1 MGIRC
6 HHCWRV
12 CPMSWPFVMMGRP
25 CHHFWRIYRMIVPFV
40 MMGSPCHHLG
50 RICWVA
56 CLRVAEEV
64 FCPCLR
70 SSSDQLV
77 GRGWAVA
84 RLMRIPP
91 FEVDRQSSQLVVG
104 RLADSPTVREHVRL
118 AVGAAELVAR
128 LAPRKVQCLLRPLL
142 GDTPRS

>member
-1 MGIRC
+1 MIGPLVIMGT
-6 HHCWRV
+6 
-12 CPMSWPFVMMGRP
+12 P
-25 CHHFWRIYRMIVPFV
+25 CHHFQRFYPMIGPLVIE
-40 MMGSPCHHLG
+40 GAPCHHSWRTCG
-50 RICWVA
+50 VA
-56 CLRVAEEV
+56 CSRVAEEDV
-64 FCPCLR
+64 CLYLR

-128 LAPRKVQCLLRPLL
+128 LTPRKVQCLLRPLL
-142 GDTPRS
+142 GDTPRSS

>member
-1 MGIRC
+1 
-6 HHCWRV
+6 
-12 CPMSWPFVMMGRP
+12 MSWPFVMMGRP
-25 CHHFWRIYRMIVPFV
+25 CHHFWRIYRMVVPFV
-40 MMGSPCHHLG
+40 MMGSPCHHFG

-56 CLRVAEEV
+56 CLRVAEEDV
-64 FCPCLR
+64 CLYLR

-77 GRGWAVA
+77 GRGWALA
-84 RLMRIPP
+84 KLMRIPP
-91 FEVDRQSSQLVVG
+91 VEVDRQSSQLVVG

-142 GDTPRS
+142 GDTLRS

>member
-1 MGIRC
+1 MVTELWAQMIGPLVIMGT
-6 HHCWRV
+6 
-12 CPMSWPFVMMGRP
+12 P
-25 CHHFWRIYRMIVPFV
+25 CHHFWRFYLLMGLIGMR
-40 MMGSPCHHLG
+40 GSPCHHLWS
-50 RICWVA
+50 ICGVA
-56 CLRVAEEV
+56 CSRVAEEDV
-64 FCPCLR
+64 CLYLR

-84 RLMRIPP
+84 KLMRIPP
-91 FEVDRQSSQLVVG
+91 LEVDRQSSQLVVG

>member
-1 MGIRC
+1 MIGPLVIMGT
-6 HHCWRV
+6 
-12 CPMSWPFVMMGRP
+12 
-25 CHHFWRIYRMIVPFV
+25 
-40 MMGSPCHHLG
+40 PCHHLHHFYPMIAALVIKG
-50 RICWVA
+50 VPCHHPWRTCGVA
-56 CLRVAEEV
+56 CSRVAEEV
-64 FCPCLR
+64 VCPCLR

-84 RLMRIPP
+84 KLMRIPP
-91 FEVDRQSSQLVVG
+91 YEVDPQPSQLVVG

>member
-1 MGIRC
+1 MGLIGMR
-6 HHCWRV
+6 
-12 CPMSWPFVMMGRP
+12 
-25 CHHFWRIYRMIVPFV
+25 
-40 MMGSPCHHLG
+40 GSPCHHLWS
-50 RICWVA
+50 ICGVA
-56 CLRVAEEV
+56 CSRVAEEDV
-64 FCPCLR
+64 CLYLR

-84 RLMRIPP
+84 KLMRIPP
-91 FEVDRQSSQLVVG
+91 LEVDRQSSQLVVG

-142 GDTPRS
+142 GDMPRSR